1 MTLPGVVLVVGAAA
15 GPDTGRMGT
24 WLVILLAAPGL
35 IVIVAVV
42 LTLLL
47 RRRSKEPVGGP
58 GYYHVMGFDKATQ
71 VSREVTVRADSAAA
85 ARGRADMDGIVAT
98 EVRRVEDSE

>member
-1 MTLPGVVLVVGAAA
+1 MTVPAVCLAVESGA
-15 GPDTGRMGT
+15 PDTGRMGT

-47 RRRSKEPVGGP
+47 RRRSKEPPGGP
-58 GYYHVMGFDKATQ
+58 GYYHVMGFDRATQ
-71 VSREVTVRADSAAA
+71 ASRELTVRADSPSA
-85 ARGRADMDGIVAT
+85 ARGRAEMDGIVAT
-98 EVRRVEDSE
+98 DVRRVEDST